1 MKDGVDKRP
10 TIGPLGMQSVDSDP
24 GWAGVIDHGD
34 LIVDELQT

>member
-1 MKDGVDKRP
+1 MQDGVDKRS

-24 GWAGVIDHGD
+24 VGARVIDHGD